1 MKKLQKGF
9 IQHYKNSAGFTLIE
23 ILVVIGIIGIL
34 AAIVIVAIN
43 PAKRFQ
49 DARNA
54 QRRANV
60 EAIMSAVQQNMVDNK
75 GIFECADDIPPTLAV
90 MSDDDYNIATCV
102 SAYLAVMPYDPSASE
117 AHWESVTDYDTGYRI
132 KQDDTTLQVTVEAPE
147 ADDDGGGIIT
157 LTR

>member
-147 ADDDGGGIIT
+147 ADDDGGGTIT